1 MGYWS
6 EFKEIVSRG
15 VDIALDNIKDG
26 AEIAKVKGKEGLSY
40 LQLKKDLIIKQRK
53 LHDHLT
59 ELGEAIR
66 GLYKGKKDIY
76 TDKKVKDIMEKI
88 NRVEDECNK
97 LEEEIKSIGSEE
109 KKAGEAAA
117 AKAKEEKA
125 EEKKPETE

>member
-6 EFKEIVSRG
+6 EFKEIVSKG
-15 VDIALDNIKDG
+15 VDLALENIKDG

-59 ELGEAIR
+59 DLGEATR
-66 GLYKGKKDIY
+66 ELYKGKKDIY
-76 TDKKVKDIMEKI
+76 ADEKVKDIMEKI
-88 NRVEDECNK
+88 NEVENECSK
-97 LEEEIKSIGSEE
+97 LEEEIKNIGSEE

-117 AKAKEEKA
+117 AKAKEEKT
-125 EEKKPETE
+125 EEKKPEAE